1 MLSIIE
7 IPSTIFLL
15 STCLLVYAGPGG
27 SSPPQILLPPEDIFP
42 LEGNLEFSC
51 KGTGFPEPQISWHDA
66 NTRKRL
72 DESAS
77 NIHVNQYLGRLTIA
91 DPEVKRTY
99 SVYCNISNT
108 AGWVASSV
116 VHGGLAYLEHD
127 FPRFPIDKTV
137 EEGDLVLLECQ
148 PPMGNPTPT
157 TEWLYNNAELPP
169 GLGLISPEGDL
180 HIREVKPKH
189 AGTYACRARN
199 IAGKR
204 LSPSAVLRVKR
215 KTLRFLQKPK
225 DTQSTIG
232 ATVTFRCRV
241 TDSKPVVWR
250 RGNGEQ
256 SLDRSRVQIS
266 PTSITIQNV
275 QPSDAGRYICI
286 AADGVSAAE
295 AQLTVLGVS
304 KPTFSRFPTDQNAT
318 EGETVVFH
326 CRAANN
332 HKFPTYWDLPNQVT
346 VFPSDPVDN
355 VFVNELGDLQI
366 RGVRLADS
374 GVYQC
379 TVDSELGLITKK
391 ARLQVFP
398 RTTKDTTP
406 LPPIINLPP
415 ANQTRITG
423 ETVLLDCEVGI
434 TREPETGFDLT
445 RRDFETSQSNVFWVR
460 GTRSTGGLQERIE
473 FFHRDRDPRF
483 SLLPGGGLQISA
495 VMMEDT
501 GNYTCFLQSSHGPY
515 MQSNWTASLVV
526 LPPDSHLSLVTE
538 PAEPLSPP
546 ENLRVLN
553 QTAKSVTLIWSP
565 PIIHDTNGVSYWI
578 EMFHTAEADLGWQV
592 LQESWLRNAIRL
604 EPLQPN
610 SAYYFLIRPRWIE
623 GRIGWASAPLGPIQ
637 TQYRHDPSAAGGPG
651 LFKLGGL
658 QVQVLSSTS
667 ARVIWSM
674 ENPHEV
680 ASALK
685 GFSVRYKEVPLTRC
699 ISANVYDATFC
710 SLRSGETLTQ
720 RIQIYQEQ
728 LNTASLRDTQGV
740 SLVPHEEPEMFADFP
755 FDRNHGFASP
765 WTSTL
770 AHLKPFHCYSVLVQP
785 NSIYPIQE
793 KNETTLFLIHED
805 VPSTPPRII
814 GVKKQSN
821 HSVEISWTVP
831 TADSWN
837 GLLTGFVVYVF
848 NAAENDKRELKF
860 SYGDTKG
867 VVSGLKAGEIY
878 HLQMTAVNCRGS
890 SSKSIPINFSVSE
903 GGIISDTPPSAST
916 VNGLIQ
922 FQPWVI
928 GIVVG
933 VLVIWLL
940 AMFFAVIF
948 CLRQRTQPK
957 QRYPPSVGGGFNE
970 DATRKC
976 SAVVVSKEGYNL
988 VPLIKPHSISGGVSD
1003 MECPQGSDSALKAP
1017 TASTQQNTTT
1027 TIASTNSSSTGGSC
1041 NPNINQAQ
1049 HTYEEGILCQAS
1061 DFSPSPFFS
1070 HITTQHMEYPF
1081 VEYRPA
1087 EISNNSVFSASV
1099 IENSP
1104 TTNGLP
1110 PVAPVAQLGCTNGTG
1125 SGLDHISSSVTP
1137 YATASLINA
1146 EISQK
1151 ASIISPGSRTPSD
1164 MSSNAGGAHVPMVT
1178 MHSPQRYSVRPQQY
1192 ISRSSS
1198 GTTTGAEEDY
1208 LSHHHQQQPQ
1218 QQVARRRTVPMNVAT
1233 PPQIPPTFTEYEL
1246 CIPPPPPPPPP
1257 PIPQHQLSAQV
1268 PANGGIHA
1276 PVF

>member
-1 MLSIIE
+1 MKMLFIIE
-7 IPSTIFLL
+7 ISSAVLLL

-27 SSPPQILLPPEDIFP
+27 SSPPQILIPPEDTFP

-51 KGTGFPEPQISWHDA
+51 KGTGFPEPHISWYDA
-66 NTRKRL
+66 ETRKPL
-72 DESAS
+72 DDSAS
-77 NIHVNQYLGRLTIA
+77 NIHINQYLGRLTVA
-91 DPEVKRTY
+91 DPEEKRTY
-99 SVYCNISNT
+99 AVYCNISNT

-127 FPRFPIDKTV
+127 FPRFPIDKTA

-148 PPMGNPTPT
+148 PPIGSPPPT
-157 TEWLYNNAELPP
+157 TEWLFNNAELPP
-169 GLGLISPEGDL
+169 GLGSISPEGDL
-180 HIREVKPKH
+180 HIREVKLQH
-189 AGTYACRARN
+189 VGTYACRARN
-199 IAGKR
+199 IAGER
-204 LSPSAVLRVKR
+204 LSPSAVLQVKR
-215 KTLRFLQKPK
+215 KSVRFLQTPK
-225 DTQSTIG
+225 DTQASIG
-232 ATVTFRCRV
+232 STVTFRCQV
-241 TDSKPVVWR
+241 TDSEPVIWR
-250 RGNGEQ
+250 RGNGEL
-256 SLDRSRVQIS
+256 SFDRSRVQIS
-266 PTSITIQNV
+266 PISITIRNV
-275 QPSDAGRYICI
+275 QLSDAGRYICI

-295 AQLTVLGVS
+295 AQLTILGAS

-326 CRAANN
+326 CRTAKDHN
-332 HKFPTYWDLPNQVT
+332 FSTYWDLPNQVT
-346 VFPSDPVDN
+346 VFPSHRVDN

-366 RGVRLADS
+366 RRVRLTDS
-374 GVYQC
+374 GIYQC

-391 ARLQVFP
+391 AHLQVFP
-398 RTTKDTTP
+398 RSTKDTTP

-415 ANQTRITG
+415 ANQTRMTG
-423 ETVLLDCEVGI
+423 ETVILDCEVGI
-434 TREPETGFDLT
+434 TREPEASFDLIG
-445 RRDFETSQSNVFWVR
+445 RDFETSQSNVFWVR

-483 SLLPGGGLQISA
+483 SLLPGGGLQISG

-515 MQSNWTASLVV
+515 MHSNWTASLVV
-526 LPPDSHLSLVTE
+526 LPPGIHLSLPAE

-546 ENLRVLN
+546 ENLRVQN

-565 PIIHDTNGVSYWI
+565 PNVHDTNQVSYWI
-578 EMFHTAEADLGWQV
+578 EMFHTAEADMGWQV

-610 SAYYFLIRPRWIE
+610 SAYYFLIRPRWID

-637 TQYRHDPSAAGGPG
+637 IQYHQDPSVAGGPG
-651 LFKLGGL
+651 LIKLQGL

-667 ARVIWSM
+667 ARVIWSL
-674 ENPHEV
+674 ENSHEV
-680 ASALK
+680 SSALT

-710 SLRSGETLTQ
+710 SLRSGEPLAQ
-720 RIQIYQEQ
+720 RIQIYQQQ

-755 FDRNHGFASP
+755 IDRDRGFASP
-765 WTSTL
+765 WTTTL
-770 AHLKPFHCYSVLVQP
+770 AHLKPFRCYSALVQP
-785 NSIYPIQE
+785 ISLYPVKGE
-793 KNETTLFLIHED
+793 NETILFLIHED
-805 VPSTPPRII
+805 VPSTPPQIV

-831 TADSWN
+831 PADSWN

-848 NAAENDKRELKF
+848 NAAQNDKRELKF

-867 VVSGLKAGEIY
+867 VISGLKAGEVY

-890 SSKSIPINFSVSE
+890 SSKSVPINFSVSE
-903 GGIISDTPPSAST
+903 GGIISDTPPSAGTGS
-916 VNGLIQ
+916 GLIQ

-976 SAVVVSKEGYNL
+976 SAVVVSKEAYNL

-1017 TASTQQNTTT
+1017 TTSTQQNTTT

-1041 NPNINQAQ
+1041 NPNVSQVQ
-1049 HTYEEGILCQAS
+1049 HTYEEGIPGQAS

-1070 HITTQHMEYPF
+1070 HIPTQHMEYPF

-1087 EISNNSVFSASV
+1087 EISNSSVFSASA

-1110 PVAPVAQLGCTNGTG
+1110 PVAPVAQLGCSNGTG
-1125 SGLDHISSSVTP
+1125 SGVDHLSSSVTP

-1146 EISQK
+1146 EIPQK
-1151 ASIISPGSRTPSD
+1151 ASVMSPGSRTPSD
-1164 MSSNAGGAHVPMVT
+1164 MSSNAGGSHIPIVT

-1208 LSHHHQQQPQ
+1208 LSHHHQQQ
-1218 QQVARRRTVPMNVAT
+1218 QQVARRKTIPMNV
-1233 PPQIPPTFTEYEL
+1233 PSNPQIPPTFTEYEL

-1257 PIPQHQLSAQV
+1257 IPQHQLSAQV
-1268 PANGGIHA
+1268 PTNGGIHA